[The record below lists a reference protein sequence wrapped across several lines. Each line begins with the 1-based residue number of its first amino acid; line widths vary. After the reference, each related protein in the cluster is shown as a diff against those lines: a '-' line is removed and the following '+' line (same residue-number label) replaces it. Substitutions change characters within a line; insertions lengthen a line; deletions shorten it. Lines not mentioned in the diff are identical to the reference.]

1 MNKDRFYYISNLD
14 INLPEIS
21 DDEQKL
27 FESYVEMTRF
37 FIELSELYKI
47 FKANYS
53 LLLENFTINI
63 NDTVIYKLKSLK
75 EDELFTLINTFTI
88 NLISSG
94 KSLSD
99 SVDIYLKTILGKE
112 LFDTFRSRV
121 SSPIYDENFSYK
133 FLLQLRNYSQH
144 GHIPIEINE
153 INKASFNLDDILN
166 KPHFKKN
173 SSVEKEMI
181 EIREKILS
189 NFGHTPHI
197 SYVYTIADFIYC
209 IIKIYYEFLLF
220 IKDDL
225 KINYN
230 EIKEKLLKR
239 PELTNQEGIV
249 YYNFD
254 GNFFHAFNA
263 TDNVLSLFTEI
274 KKIVRADLT
283 KEETELKEIKK
294 YLIKQDIQ

>member
-1 MNKDRFYYISNLD
+1 MNNDRFYYISDLD
-14 INLPEIS
+14 INLPKIS
-21 DDEQKL
+21 TDEQKL
-27 FESYVEMTRF
+27 FESYIEMTRF

-47 FKANYS
+47 FQANYS
-53 LLLENFTINI
+53 LLLENFTLNT
-63 NDTVIYKLKSLK
+63 NDTVYYRHTIIQ
-75 EDELFTLINTFTI
+75 EDELYTLINTFTI

-94 KSLSD
+94 KSLSESID
-99 SVDIYLKTILGKE
+99 TYLNTILGKE
-112 LFDTFRSRV
+112 TYNKFRSDI
-121 SSPIYDENFSYK
+121 SSPIYDKNFSYK
-133 FLLQLRNYSQH
+133 LLLQLRNYSQH
-144 GHIPIEINE
+144 GHIPVEISK
-153 INKASFNLDDILN
+153 NKACFNLDDILN
-166 KPHFKKN
+166 KPHIKIAKSAEESIILN
-173 SSVEKEMI
+173 
-181 EIREKILS
+181 REKILS
-189 NFGHTPHI
+189 NFGHNPYI

-209 IIKIYYEFLLF
+209 TIKIYYEFLLF

-230 EIKEKLLKR
+230 KIKEKLLKR

-274 KKIVRADLT
+274 KKIVREDLT